1 MAPKKRQAV
10 ANLPDQR
17 KKRFFTPLYLRK
29 IPSSSSPGKAP
40 HIATDEAPE
49 IIPDLEDDDD
59 RKKLYKGIPVPPPQP
74 GVGASLQV
82 RIPQMFRSPGPS
94 PLTSPKGKM
103 KAPHLEDVQMEDLE
117 ASMEEEESDGEIS
130 FEVLA
135 SSKEQEIEWKNPD
148 IALRAKEG
156 SVFCDVDVDHK
167 ASWEKPAI
175 KLVHKSKPGSPKGKV
190 ETSLEGVYTPAV
202 KCQWNEE
209 DGGDG
214 SKRLSVSFRNDPKL
228 HTVVEYE
235 EAVDTKLVAGAPEV
249 KLNLS
254 QGVNIG
260 MELMPDI
267 AVLMRGSSFEINSK
281 HKATRVQFQ
290 DMDGEEEEETEFE
303 AQRRKSLKNKRHEI
317 RFSEDGETI
326 VDEHLKVSRDSL
338 LLVAKLFA
346 HKEQLQRKSVE
357 FGPSPYSTFDPE
369 NIGSFPPRPPNILL
383 FKTAAKK
390 RKKYRDLNEM
400 EYFEN
405 TNVYPVAETMT
416 EPSDFTERQAFTMG
430 KVRTEFNLPLYLF
443 DNPQMDLRYPTIDL
457 KEVSF
462 ATPFPS
468 FHIVNKWL
476 NVVGCNHYTFQ
487 VAVFFAQ
494 LLPLELGKNLY
505 IRIFTCIYVWL
516 HSLVVS
522 STITETYYSSSANP
536 FVFCFNENPLLYS
549 HTLYSLARDLF

>member
-1 MAPKKRQAV
+1 MAPKKRQAIS
-10 ANLPDQR
+10 NLPDQP

-29 IPSSSSPGKAP
+29 IPSSSTPGKAP

-49 IIPDLEDDDD
+49 IIPDLEDDDA
-59 RKKLYKGIPVPPPQP
+59 RKILYKGIPVPPPQP
-74 GVGASLQV
+74 GVGANLQV

-103 KAPHLEDVQMEDLE
+103 KAPELEDVQMEDLE

-135 SSKEQEIEWKNPD
+135 SSKEKDIEWKNPD

-156 SVFCDVDVDHK
+156 DVFCDVDVDHN

-190 ETSLEGVYTPAV
+190 ETSLEGIYTPAV

-209 DGGDG
+209 DAGDG
-214 SKRLSVSFRNDPKL
+214 SKRLSVAFRNDPKL
-228 HTVVEYE
+228 HTVVKYE
-235 EAVDTKLVAGAPEV
+235 EAVDTKLVAGAPDV

-254 QGVNIG
+254 HGVNIG

-267 AVLMRGSSFEINSK
+267 AVLMRGSSFEINSR
-281 HKATRVQFQ
+281 HKANKVQFQ
-290 DMDGEEEEETEFE
+290 DMDGGEEETEYE
-303 AQRRKSLKNKRHEI
+303 ARRRKTLKNKRNEI
-317 RFSEDGETI
+317 IFAEDGETI

-338 LLVAKLFA
+338 LLVARLFA
-346 HKEQLQRKSVE
+346 HKEQLQRQSVE
-357 FGPSPYSTFDPE
+357 FGPSPHSTFDPH
-369 NIGSFPPRPPNILL
+369 NTGSFPPRPPNILL

-405 TNVYPVAETMT
+405 TTVYPIAETMT
-416 EPSDFTERQAFTMG
+416 EPDDFTERQAFTMG

-468 FHIVNKWL
+468 FHIVNKFTLSRHFIVKWL
-476 NVVGCNHYTFQ
+476 NVVGCNHYTF
-487 VAVFFAQ
+487 
-494 LLPLELGKNLY
+494 
-505 IRIFTCIYVWL
+505 
-516 HSLVVS
+516 
-522 STITETYYSSSANP
+522 
-536 FVFCFNENPLLYS
+536 
-549 HTLYSLARDLF
+549 